1 MGRRFIAFPIYIIAM
16 RFLILGGSGL
26 LGRELVERLCGK
38 GEISYT
44 YYNNAAPVEGAKGYR
59 LDLAD
64 GAAIGRVMD
73 GAMPDVVLHTVA
85 PPSVDWHEK
94 ERALAYATNVLGT
107 RLIAEKAKKVGAKL
121 VYISTAFVFPDIHGK
136 VFAEEDIPAP
146 INFYGVTKHGAEIA
160 AATNPNH
167 LIIRTDQIF
176 GWARLGQKKSF
187 VVGTLEKLE
196 KGQPVEV
203 CRDWLNSPT
212 YVKDLGECISALV
225 EKDKRGIFHV
235 VGNTFTDRVSWA
247 RKIAEV
253 FGKDPGLVKGI
264 ESSSLNLPARRP
276 NAQVSNMKV
285 QGELGVGLR
294 TLDEALKEMAGERK

>member
-1 MGRRFIAFPIYIIAM
+1 M
-16 RFLILGGSGL
+16 RFLVLGGSGL
-26 LGRELVERLCGK
+26 LGSELVGRLMGK
-38 GEISYT
+38 GEVSYT
-44 YYNNAAPVEGAKGYR
+44 YFNNANPVEGAKAYR

-64 GAAIGRVMD
+64 GAAIDRIMD

-107 RLIAEKAKKVGAKL
+107 RLIAEKTKKAGAKL
-121 VYISTAFVFPDIHGK
+121 VYISTSFVFPDIPGK
-136 VFAEEDIPAP
+136 IFAEEDIPAP

-160 AATNPNH
+160 AAMNPDH

-176 GWARLGQKKSF
+176 GWARPGQKKSF

-196 KGQPVEV
+196 RGQPVEV
-203 CRDWLNSPT
+203 CRDWMNSPT
-212 YVKDLGECISALV
+212 YVKDLGSCIAGLV

-253 FGKDPGLVKGI
+253 FGKDPNLVKAI
-264 ESSSLNLPARRP
+264 ESLSLNLPARRP
-276 NAQVSNMKV
+276 NAQISNMKV
-285 QGELGVGLR
+285 QEDLGVKLG
-294 TLDEALKEMAGERK
+294 TIDEAMRDMAGERP